1 MSRIAGNTI
10 AAAANMPLGDSIRIA
25 GMISAARI
33 LQIKQG
39 KNAGKK
45 MAKFLLEDLDGQ
57 IPVTCFART
66 FENVKDYIA
75 EDEIVF
81 VSARRDKGSDE
92 PALLLD
98 DLMTA
103 EQVVRREVAGLVV
116 NLEGA
121 LAAEQNIE
129 RIFEVTERHKGD
141 QHFHMDIEDNGDWF
155 RVRSDNGVKIDE
167 ALIDD
172 LALLVGPENL
182 SFTRM

>member
-1 MSRIAGNTI
+1 
-10 AAAANMPLGDSIRIA
+10 MPLGDSIRIA

-81 VSARRDKGSDE
+81 ITARRDKGSDE

-116 NLEGA
+116 NLEGP
-121 LAAEQNIE
+121 LASEQSME
-129 RIFEVTERHKGD
+129 RIFEVIELHKGD
-141 QHFHMDIEDNGDWF
+141 QHFHMDIEDGGDWF
-155 RVRSDNGVKIDE
+155 RVRSDNGVRIDE
-167 ALIDD
+167 TLIDA
-172 LALLVGPENL
+172 LSLLVGPDNL

>member
-1 MSRIAGNTI
+1 MS
-10 AAAANMPLGDSIRIA
+10 LVS
-25 GMISAARI
+25 S
-33 LQIKQG
+33 L
-39 KNAGKK
+39 
-45 MAKFLLEDLDGQ
+45 
-57 IPVTCFART
+57 TCFART
-66 FENVKDYIA
+66 YENVKDYIV

-81 VSARRDKGSDE
+81 VSARRDKNSDE

-129 RIFEVTERHKGD
+129 KIFEVTDRHKGD

-155 RVRSDNGVKIDE
+155 RVRSDHGVRISE
-167 ALIDD
+167 ALLDE
-172 LALLVGPENL
+172 LAILVGPENL
-182 SFTRM
+182 SFTRV

>member
-1 MSRIAGNTI
+1 
-10 AAAANMPLGDSIRIA
+10 MPLGDSIRIA
-25 GMISAARI
+25 GMISAARV

-66 FENVKDYIA
+66 FENVKDYIV

-81 VSARRDKGSDE
+81 ITARRDKGSEE

-103 EQVVRREVAGLVV
+103 EQVVRREVAGIVV
-116 NLEGA
+116 NLEGP
-121 LAAEQNIE
+121 LATEQSIE
-129 RIFEVTERHKGD
+129 RIYEVVEEHKGD
-141 QHFHMDIEDNGDWF
+141 QHFHMDIEDDGDWF

-167 ALIDD
+167 HLIDA
-172 LALLVGPENL
+172 LAMLVGPENL